1 MVLIVS
7 AGFSRIALSSKAMWP
22 ETQGIPKNNLTEFA
36 SKGPMEKTP
45 QPKPWIKRVS
55 LEITPPSLKDNTAD
69 VDRLVKAIKKSQGS
83 KAVSVD
89 FPMIKRLSERL
100 RGYDYRVDA
109 VLFREHGIWHL
120 IDIFPPKPEKN
131 IFGLAVDV
139 GSSTVVTQLI
149 DLSTLVIRDETSF
162 HNPQI
167 EMGTDILTRIHFAAQ
182 KGGLEKLQTV
192 LIKRLNQEIK
202 HLAHKHAIEIDSIVG
217 MSAAGNTTMTHLLL
231 GLDPHWIC
239 REPYIPVINKPELI
253 KGSALGL
260 MINPCA
266 PILVFPNVGSYFGGD
281 LIAGILASGMT
292 RQNEISFLVDVG
304 TNAEVVIGNCDW
316 LMACAGAAGPAL
328 EGGVTNM
335 GMMAGPGVIDKVV
348 IDPDTCELKIR
359 TIDNLKPVG
368 ICGSGLIDLMAQ
380 LFLARMIDL
389 RGKYQAE
396 KCGSSLRE
404 IDGIDHLVIVPL
416 EESGT
421 GQLLTLSQIDIEGL
435 IRSKAAM
442 YTILTTISNTVNIPM
457 KEISHFYVAG
467 TFGSYIDPVSAITIG
482 MIPDLPLETYI
493 PLGNTSLK
501 GAGMAL
507 QSAEAR
513 EEIFK
518 IRDQITYL
526 ELNVNQE
533 FMNLFSAA
541 KFIPHTDRSLFPS
554 VNPVGKEGH

>member
-89 FPMIKRLSERL
+89 FPMIKRLPERL
-100 RGYDYRVDA
+100 REYDYRVDA